1 MTRMKFREVVR
12 LQEFERD
19 FKRLL
24 MKYNTLEEDLAKFI
38 DRQLF
43 IYHKLGLDNRGVFPI
58 DDLGSTTAP
67 VFKAKKF
74 ACRSLKG
81 RGVKS
86 GIRVIYAY
94 HKGCDRVELSVFD
107 VTGRLVRTLVDEDKQ
122 PMNYRVFWNG
132 KDNAGSAVA
141 SGVYFY
147 RLKTPTFT
155 STKKMTLLH

>member
-1 MTRMKFREVVR
+1 MKFREVVR

-94 HKGCDRVELSVFD
+94 HKGCDRVELVEIYVKSDKEV
-107 VTGRLVRTLVDEDKQ
+107 EDRPRIKR
-122 PMNYRVFWNG
+122 YYSEKR
-132 KDNAGSAVA
+132 
-141 SGVYFY
+141 
-147 RLKTPTFT
+147 
-155 STKKMTLLH
+155 

>member
-1 MTRMKFREVVR
+1 MKFREVVR
-12 LQEFERD
+12 LPEFERE

-24 MKYNTLEEDLAKFI
+24 MKHNTLEEDLAKFI
-38 DRQLF
+38 YRQLF

-94 HKGCDRVELSVFD
+94 HKGCDRVELVEIYVKSDKEV
-107 VTGRLVRTLVDEDKQ
+107 EDGARIKR
-122 PMNYRVFWNG
+122 YYSEKR
-132 KDNAGSAVA
+132 
-141 SGVYFY
+141 
-147 RLKTPTFT
+147 
-155 STKKMTLLH
+155 

>member
-1 MTRMKFREVVR
+1 MKFREVVR

-94 HKGCDRVELSVFD
+94 HKADDRVELVEIYVKSDKEV
-107 VTGRLVRTLVDEDKQ
+107 EDRARIKR
-122 PMNYRVFWNG
+122 YYSEKR
-132 KDNAGSAVA
+132 
-141 SGVYFY
+141 
-147 RLKTPTFT
+147 
-155 STKKMTLLH
+155 